1 MSDIMK
7 FIVGQDVAEKD
18 VEGRLVDLPEW
29 NESVALATA
38 RAEGID
44 MTDVHWDVVKFV
56 RAYYLEHGA
65 PTSAHRLSQEL
76 DRRYAAKGG
85 RKYLY
90 SLFPKGPVTQSTRI
104 AGLPLPQGSIDPSF
118 GSSL

>member
-7 FIVGQDVAEKD
+7 FIVGQDDAQ
-18 VEGRLVDLPEW
+18 GSGLPEW
-29 NESVALATA
+29 NESAALQRA
-38 RAEGID
+38 RAEDID
-44 MTDVHWDVVKFV
+44 MTGAHWDVVKFV
-56 RAYYLEHGA
+56 RAYYLEHGPPA
-65 PTSAHRLSQEL
+65 SAHKLSQAL
-76 DRRYAAKGG
+76 DRRYAAEGG